1 MRRRITVGHATGA
14 IVKPMTLWLRILI
27 PAIVLVWLYSGVHAA
42 DDFALRRARM
52 AKEIASMTADS
63 GPETGRHAIDARVMA
78 AMEQVPRHKFVPPEQ
93 EHNAYENRPL
103 PIGYGQTISQ
113 PYIVALMTDLMMVK
127 PTDVVLEVGTGSGYQ
142 AAILAG
148 LARAVYTIEIVEPLG
163 MQAQERLQRLA
174 YKQVETKVG
183 DGYYGWEAHAPY
195 DAIIL
200 TAAASYVPP
209 PLMRQLKPGGRM
221 AIPVG
226 AQVLT
231 QYLLLIATSDEPTV
245 STKQILPVRFV
256 PLVGH

>member
-1 MRRRITVGHATGA
+1 
-14 IVKPMTLWLRILI
+14 MTLWLRILI

-52 AKEIASMTADS
+52 VKEIAALTADS
-63 GPETGRHAIDARVMA
+63 GTETGRHAIDARVMA

-183 DGYYGWEAHAPY
+183 DGYYGALRRHHRHRRCQLCPSPPHAAIEAG
-195 DAIIL
+195 
-200 TAAASYVPP
+200 
-209 PLMRQLKPGGRM
+209 RQDGYSGGRAVSDPVPAADRKIGRRNGFHQTDLACQIC
-221 AIPVG
+221 AIG
-226 AQVLT
+226 RA
-231 QYLLLIATSDEPTV
+231 LI
-245 STKQILPVRFV
+245 Q
-256 PLVGH
+256 G

>member
-1 MRRRITVGHATGA
+1 
-14 IVKPMTLWLRILI
+14 VKPTTLWLRILI
-27 PAIVLVWLYSGVHAA
+27 PAIALVWLYSSVHAA
-42 DDFALRRARM
+42 DDFAAGRARM
-52 AKEIASMTADS
+52 VKDIAELTADT
-63 GPETGRHAIDARVMA
+63 GTETGRHAIDARVMA
-78 AMEQVPRHKFVPPEQ
+78 AMEQVPRHKFVSPEQ
-93 EHNAYENRPL
+93 ERNAYENRPL

-148 LARAVYTIEIVEPLG
+148 LARAVYTIEIIEPLG

-174 YKQVETKVG
+174 YKQVETKLG

-195 DAIIL
+195 DAIIV
-200 TAAASYVPP
+200 TAVASHVPP

-221 AIPVG
+221 VIPVG
-226 AQVLT
+226 APFLT
-231 QYLLLIATSDEPTV
+231 QYLLLINKSDDGTV